1 MLLWEI
7 DRSLTELTEFYG
19 FGVAGLSRQP
29 ECRRGVKSLVLQLG
43 LPCEMRD
50 RNRFIWQPHAML
62 LDVFGIT
69 RAAALVSPGAA
80 DADPMQLA
88 RGLLSTAVSR
98 CSRQFEAEANAFDV
112 RHPPE

>member
-1 MLLWEI
+1 
-7 DRSLTELTEFYG
+7 
-19 FGVAGLSRQP
+19 
-29 ECRRGVKSLVLQLG
+29 
-43 LPCEMRD
+43 
-50 RNRFIWQPHAML
+50 ML

-98 CSRQFEAEANAFDV
+98 CARLFEAEAIAFRCRRPLG